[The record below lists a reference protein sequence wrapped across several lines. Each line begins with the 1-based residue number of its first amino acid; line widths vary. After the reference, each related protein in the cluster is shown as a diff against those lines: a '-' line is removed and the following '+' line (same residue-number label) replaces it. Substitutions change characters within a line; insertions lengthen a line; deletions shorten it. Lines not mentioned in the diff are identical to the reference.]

1 VSRLRQRRAVL
12 ILAPISFGFALS
24 SAQAATPSIPMSV
37 LKQCAEIN
45 DPSKRLAC
53 YDQVAER
60 PPATSAAVPKDSPAA
75 KVSPAASAPAA
86 AAASAATTAPPPK
99 ESFGLYSAEHPAA
112 PPRVEAL
119 ISARVISIGISS
131 TGRSTVTLEGDQVW
145 ELDSADPVLKNGDA
159 VTVKRGTLGSFI
171 LTTPAGRLHRAHRIR

>member
-1 VSRLRQRRAVL
+1 MSRLRHTAL
-12 ILAPISFGFALS
+12 ILAPLSFNAVALAS
-24 SAQAATPSIPMSV
+24 VQAAPASIPMSV

-45 DPSKRLAC
+45 EPSKRLAC

-60 PPATSAAVPKDSPAA
+60 PPATSAAQPKDSPAA
-75 KVSPAASAPAA
+75 KGSAAPKDSPATP
-86 AAASAATTAPPPK
+86 ASAATAAPPAK
-99 ESFGLYSAEHPAA
+99 DSFGLYAAEHPAA

-119 ISARVISIGISS
+119 ITGKVISIGISNS
-131 TGRSTVTLEGDQVW
+131 GRSTVTLEGDQVW

-171 LTTPAGRLHRAHRIR
+171 LTTPGGRLHRVHRIR

>member
-1 VSRLRQRRAVL
+1 MSQLLRAAMV
-12 ILAPISFGFALS
+12 LAPLGFGTLAFVRAE
-24 SAQAATPSIPMSV
+24 AAPPSIPMNV

-45 DPSKRLAC
+45 EPSKRLAC

-60 PPATSAAVPKDSPAA
+60 PPTAYAVSPKDSPAA

-86 AAASAATTAPPPK
+86 PAASAATKAPPAK
-99 ESFGLYSAEHPAA
+99 ESFGLYTAEHPAA
-112 PPRVEAL
+112 PRVEAL
-119 ISARVISIGISS
+119 ITGKVISIGISS
-131 TGRSTVTLEGDQVW
+131 SGRSTVTLEGDQVW